1 MFHLQNLLELDL
13 ETTMPQKNPKFY
25 LEIHVQSIA
34 YSSFSRSEINTDALG
49 VILLKLLFIF

>member
-25 LEIHVQSIA
+25 LEIHA
-34 YSSFSRSEINTDALG
+34 HRLPTRHFLAR
-49 VILLKLLFIF
+49 KLIPMP